1 MQLLIAKKKRS
12 EHLQYL
18 IFSWVLMVC
27 NGRYLP
33 KVIQGSTTVEPS
45 TGPFVPL
52 ICLRSDGKPQLNIGA
67 TDKAGSDTQLAAF
80 V

>member
-1 MQLLIAKKKRS
+1 
-12 EHLQYL
+12 
-18 IFSWVLMVC
+18 MVC